1 MRDSVHRGSRATKRD
16 DLRHAE
22 AERARMEQA
31 LRESEELIRLAMQAG
46 RMFAFEWSPGTDEV
60 RRSQDAAEVIGFTGD
75 ATRDAGQESVRRIH
89 PEDRERLIRTVK
101 SLTPANDNYKTEY
114 RVIFPSGQIATFEQN
129 ARAFFDDGGRMIRL
143 VGMTADITERKRTEE
158 GLKVREAELRQLIQK
173 LPIAIASAD
182 EHGRIDYVND
192 QFLTNFGYTLDEI
205 GDPDAWW
212 EHAYPDERYRRE
224 VLNSWGNSVEQA
236 SREGQRI
243 KPCEYRV
250 TCKDGT
256 VRVAEILGAT
266 IGDRKLIL
274 FNDLT
279 ERKQA
284 EATLRESEERFRNMA
299 DTAPVM
305 IWVAGPDKLCTFFNK
320 RWLDF
325 TGRTM
330 EQELGDGWTGCVHPE
345 DLDRCLGIY
354 SSSFD
359 ARCSLQ
365 MEYRLRRADGEYRCL
380 LDNGVPRFEP
390 EGGFVGY
397 IGSCIDITDLKRA
410 HEEHLAK
417 QKLASV
423 GTLAGGIAHD
433 FNNLLGGIL
442 AHSELA
448 LQDFAGGGRPEEE
461 LKRIRA
467 ATIRGAEIVRQLM
480 TYSGQQSEV
489 LEQVDVSQ
497 IVEDMFELLRVSVS
511 KHAVV
516 ELDLGKDLPVVRASP
531 GQLRQVVMNLI
542 INASEAIGDRDGVIH
557 VNTTG
562 PVRIGGE
569 PGANPEHLTEGDYL
583 CLEIY
588 DTGRGMT
595 PETQARIFDP
605 FFTTK
610 LAGRGLGL
618 AVVQGIVQSLGGKI
632 RLTSAPG
639 QGTKVQIL
647 LPCGEGT
654 GQATGSAIPRGGEEK
669 PATLEATILVVE
681 DEESLR
687 KPVSKMLRRM
697 GLSVI
702 EAADGSAAMD
712 LVRAHSDQIDVLF
725 LDITLPGTSS
735 GEVFEEARRLR
746 PDMPVIVTSAYSE
759 DTAALSLAGKGDHFI
774 RKPYRLD
781 HLVGLIR
788 GVLAKHT

>member
-1 MRDSVHRGSRATKRD
+1 MRDSLRRGSTTTKPGDR
-16 DLRHAE
+16 RGAE
-22 AERARMEQA
+22 AERARMEKTM
-31 LRESEELIRLAMQAG
+31 RESEELTRLAMQAG

-60 RRSQDAAEVIGFTGD
+60 RRSHDAAEIIGFPGD
-75 ATRDAGQESVRRIH
+75 ATRDAGRDSVKRIH
-89 PEDRERLIRTVK
+89 PEDRERLIRTVEN
-101 SLTPANDNYKTEY
+101 LTPANDSYKTEY

-158 GLKVREAELRQLIQK
+158 GLKERDAELRQLIQK

-182 EHGRIDYVND
+182 EQGRIDYVND
-192 QFLTNFGYTLDEI
+192 QFLANFGYTLDEI
-205 GDPDAWW
+205 ADPDAWW

-224 VLNSWGNSVEQA
+224 VINSWGKSVEQA

-284 EATLRESEERFRNMA
+284 ESTLRESEERFRNMA

-305 IWVAGPDKLCTFFNK
+305 IWAAGSDKLCTFFNK

-330 EQELGDGWTGCVHPE
+330 EQELGDGWAGSVHPQ
-345 DLDRCLGIY
+345 DRDRCLQIY
-354 SSSFD
+354 SASFD
-359 ARCSLQ
+359 ARRSFQ

-390 EGGFVGY
+390 EGAFFGY

-410 HEEHLAK
+410 QEEHLAR
-417 QKLASV
+417 QKLESV

-489 LEQVDVSQ
+489 PEQVDVSQ

-557 VNTTG
+557 VATTG
-562 PVRIGGE
+562 PVRIGRESGTNAE
-569 PGANPEHLTEGDYL
+569 QLAEGNYL
-583 CLEIY
+583 CLEIS

-595 PETQARIFDP
+595 PETQARVFDP

-618 AVVQGIVQSLGGKI
+618 AVVQGIVQNLGGRI
-632 RLTSAPG
+632 HLASAPG
-639 QGTKVQIL
+639 RGTNVQIL
-647 LPCGEGT
+647 LPCGEIT
-654 GQATGSAIPRGGEEK
+654 GKATGSATPRAGEEK

-687 KPVSKMLRRM
+687 KPVSKMLRRV

-702 EAADGSAAMD
+702 EAGDGFSAMD
-712 LVRAHSDQIDVLF
+712 LVRSQGDRINVLF
-725 LDITLPGTSS
+725 LDITLPGASS
-735 GEVFEEARRLR
+735 SEVFEEARRLR
-746 PDMPVIVTSAYSE
+746 PEMPVIVTSAYSE
-759 DTAALSLAGKGDHFI
+759 DTATVSLAGRGDRFI

-788 GVLAKHT
+788 GVLAEHS